1 MNDFT
6 FHRPSTVAEAVTLM
20 GDSDDARPLS
30 GGQSLLPVMKLG
42 LASPEDVI
50 DLKGVAG
57 MRGVRREGDRLV
69 VGAATTHAEVNGSGD
84 VRAAIPAL
92 ADLAGLI
99 GDSQVRNRGTMG
111 GSLAHAD
118 PRADYPGAVQALDG
132 IVHTDRRTIPA
143 AEFFTGLFMTALEED
158 ELITAVSFRIPD
170 KAAYAKFP
178 HPASKFPV
186 VGVFVARFGSEVRA
200 AVTGAGD
207 YGHRSSQLE
216 AALASDW
223 SGASV
228 AGVSISPAGL
238 QADADFSAEYRAHL
252 IPVMAK
258 RAVAAAG

>member
-1 MNDFT
+1 MNNFSI
-6 FHRPSTVAEAVTLM
+6 HRPSTVAEAVTLI

-42 LASPEDVI
+42 LASPDDVV
-50 DLKGVAG
+50 DLKGIAA
-57 MRGVRREGDRLV
+57 MRGIRREGDRLV
-69 VGAATTHAEVNGSGD
+69 IGAATTHTEVNTSAE

-99 GDSQVRNRGTMG
+99 GDAQVRNRGTLG

-143 AEFFTGLFMTALEED
+143 EEFFAGLFMTDLEED
-158 ELITAVSFRIPD
+158 EIITAVSFRIPD
-170 KAAYAKFP
+170 KGAYAKFP

-207 YGHRSSQLE
+207 HGHRSPQLE
-216 AALASDW
+216 AALASSW
-223 SGASV
+223 SADSVGAV
-228 AGVSISPAGL
+228 TISPAGL
-238 QADADFSAEYRAHL
+238 QGDADFSPEYRAHL

-258 RAVAAAG
+258 RAVVAAG